1 MPMTSALRDAR
12 DAHGWTL
19 AQAAARLI
27 KLAES
32 RGAPISASHASLRQ
46 MISDMERGRR
56 KPGHYKPLLCD
67 LFGRTPD
74 ELGFADEEPTTTS
87 LPAADLREMLT
98 RASAVTPSAIAD
110 LQRQV
115 DGLRTL
121 DRQLGSP
128 AVVEPTRQLVQTMQ
142 ELMAHVFAGG
152 TREALAVVLSDAA
165 ALNAWQVLNTGDVR
179 RAWELHNIARTAG
192 LESGRPDLLAHAMG
206 EQTYGLID
214 IDRPQDAVHLAE
226 AAREV
231 AGNRVSPLLVAWLHA
246 AAAEAYAAAGDASS
260 CRSALNAASRAL
272 PRDTDNTATPYLS
285 LDEWHLER
293 WRGNVLAK
301 LGESSALDSLMV
313 ALERTPSTYVRATA
327 SLHCDIAQSLGARG
341 DRPGALRHAQQAR
354 TLARQTGSIRQL
366 RRVEAVMKRMA

>member
-1 MPMTSALRDAR
+1 MTSALRDAR

-19 AQAAARLI
+19 AQTAARLI

-32 RGAPISASHASLRQ
+32 RGAPISASPASLRQ
-46 MISDMERGRR
+46 MISDMERGKR

-74 ELGFADEEPTTTS
+74 ELGFVEEHPMVT
-87 LPAADLREMLT
+87 PAVADLGEMLI

-128 AVVEPTRQLVQTMQ
+128 AVVEPTRQLVRTMQ
-142 ELMAHVFAGG
+142 DLMAHVFAGR
-152 TREALAVVLSDAA
+152 TRQALAVVLSDAA
-165 ALNAWQVLNTGDVR
+165 ALNAWQVLNSGDVC

-206 EQTYGLID
+206 EQTYGLLD
-214 IDRPQDAVHLAE
+214 IDRTQDAVHLVE

-231 AGNRVSPLLVAWLHA
+231 AGNEVSPLLVAWLHA
-246 AAAEAYAAAGDASS
+246 AAAEAYAAVGDASS
-260 CRSALNAASRAL
+260 CRSALDSASRAL
-272 PRDTDNTATPYLS
+272 PKDTDNSETPYLS

-293 WRGNVLAK
+293 WRGNILAK
-301 LGESSALDSLMV
+301 LGESAALDSLMV
-313 ALERTPSTYVRATA
+313 ALDRTPSTYVRATA

-341 DRPGALRHAQQAR
+341 DRSGSLRHAQQAR

-366 RRVEAVMKRMA
+366 RRIEAVMKRTA